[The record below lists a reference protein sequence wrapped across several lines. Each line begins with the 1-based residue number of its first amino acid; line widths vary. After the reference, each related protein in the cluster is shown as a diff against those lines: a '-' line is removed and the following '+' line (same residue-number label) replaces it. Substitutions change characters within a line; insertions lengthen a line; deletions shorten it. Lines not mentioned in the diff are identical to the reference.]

1 MPIITVIIRTIIVFV
16 CIVAAMRLM
25 GKRQLGELELSELVV
40 AVLISDIAAHPL
52 QDIGIPFFNG
62 LVPIIILLSCEVL
75 ISFAALKSVKFRSL
89 VFSKP
94 SIIINNG
101 IINQKEMKKNR
112 FSLDE
117 LCEELRKKDVTD
129 ISKVRY
135 AVLETDGS
143 LSVIL
148 SANRQPLTPSDM
160 NIRVTESGL
169 PYTIIADG
177 RIYDDNIIKAG
188 RDMNWLKTI
197 LENNKISDYR
207 SVYYLT
213 VDEAGGTYLLTKEEQ

>member
-1 MPIITVIIRTIIVFV
+1 MSFV
-16 CIVAAMRLM
+16 KNCV
-25 GKRQLGELELSELVV
+25 KRML
-40 AVLISDIAAHPL
+40 P
-52 QDIGIPFFNG
+52 P
-62 LVPIIILLSCEVL
+62 
-75 ISFAALKSVKFRSL
+75 
-89 VFSKP
+89 
-94 SIIINNG
+94 
-101 IINQKEMKKNR
+101 
-112 FSLDE
+112 
-117 LCEELRKKDVTD
+117 

-188 RDMNWLKTI
+188 RDKNWLKTI

-213 VDEAGGTYLLTKEEQ
+213 VDEAGEPNLLTKEEQ

>member
-1 MPIITVIIRTIIVFV
+1 
-16 CIVAAMRLM
+16 MRLM